1 MVQCLEL
8 DPGLAREPLTR
19 PKQVGSLVIKEREI
33 MQMGIADL
41 SKRDNETSVK
51 VKAEGNVEK
60 R

>member
-1 MVQCLEL
+1 
-8 DPGLAREPLTR
+8 
-19 PKQVGSLVIKEREI
+19 
-33 MQMGIADL
+33 MGIADL